1 MSKIVGDELIERR
14 SWSNDVDG
22 GRRSISGQSNN
33 EALVPYFLSR
43 LPKYGSALMIHS
55 NTPPAHV
62 QGRPWW
68 KIKRLAAMVPEAPS
82 HAGSEQPAGSGPWRP
97 TPKREGR
104 RPVVPVPVVA
114 NGDDGQLALLAPQG
128 EVA

>member
-1 MSKIVGDELIERR
+1 MSKIVGDEQIERR

-55 NTPPAHV
+55 NLPPAHV

-68 KIKRLAAMVPEAPS
+68 KIKRLAEMVPNA
-82 HAGSEQPAGSGPWRP
+82 
-97 TPKREGR
+97 T
-104 RPVVPVPVVA
+104 
-114 NGDDGQLALLAPQG
+114 
-128 EVA
+128 